1 MSAPTTR
8 ILSALDPADHSC
20 TAWFTVNGV
29 ETSMRFPQ
37 NTQAHEVNRLIAAA
51 YKRGMED
58 GQRSLASAVYRDL
71 KEHL

>member
-1 MSAPTTR
+1 MSAPTCR

-37 NTQAHEVNRLIAAA
+37 NTQAHEVKRLIDAA
-51 YKRGMED
+51 YKSGMRD
-58 GQRSLASAVYRDL
+58 GANILARDIYRDL
-71 KEHL
+71 KGSL